1 MSLCNLFNV
10 SFLKRTLT
18 GICIVGAIIGCV
30 LGGPISFFCLFSLL
44 IFGVLVEFY
53 TLINISKEVQINRW
67 THSFG
72 GVVLFGCF
80 YLAASHIT
88 PFGDNV
94 FALYLIYMLMMFISR
109 LYTKHE
115 NPLRELAYIL
125 MGQVYIALPI
135 SLLNTIAFHSIAIPL
150 GNIHDDYNGIL
161 LLALFFFL
169 WCNDTGAYLTGVT
182 CGRHK
187 LFERVSPKKSW
198 EGFWGGCCF
207 NCLLALAL
215 YQASFWGFFGQD
227 LHELQHYSR
236 LDWVGLGLTVSVF
249 GTFGD
254 LVESFVKRAVGVK
267 DSGTL
272 LPGHGG
278 LWDRFDSLLM
288 AAPAMMLYL
297 ILISIFKLA
306 IH

>member
-1 MSLCNLFNV
+1 
-10 SFLKRTLT
+10 
-18 GICIVGAIIGCV
+18 
-30 LGGPISFFCLFSLL
+30 
-44 IFGVLVEFY
+44 
-53 TLINISKEVQINRW
+53 
-67 THSFG
+67 
-72 GVVLFGCF
+72 
-80 YLAASHIT
+80 
-88 PFGDNV
+88 
-94 FALYLIYMLMMFISR
+94 MLMMFISR

-249 GTFGD
+249 GV
-254 LVESFVKRAVGVK
+254 VESATSAAMTPPCSAFEMFWNFR
-267 DSGTL
+267 L
-272 LPGHGG
+272 LNVT
-278 LWDRFDSLLM
+278 F
-288 AAPAMMLYL
+288 AASAR
-297 ILISIFKLA
+297 
-306 IH
+306 

>member
-1 MSLCNLFNV
+1 MSLSNLFNR
-10 SFLKRTLT
+10 SLLQRTLT
-18 GICIVGAIIGCV
+18 GVCIVAAIVGCV
-30 LGGPISFFCLFSLL
+30 LGGPFTFCCLFTLL
-44 IFGVLVEFY
+44 IFGVLCEFY
-53 TLINISKEVQINRW
+53 KLINISKEVEINCW

-72 GVVLFGCF
+72 GVILFWCF
-80 YLAASHIT
+80 YLAASHVT

-94 FALYLIYMLMMFISR
+94 FALYMVYMMAMFISR
-109 LYTKHE
+109 LYSKQN

-125 MGQVYIALPI
+125 MGQVYIALPL
-135 SLLNTIAFHSIAIPL
+135 SMLNTIAFHSIAIPL
-150 GNIHDDYNGIL
+150 GNIEDDYNGIL

-169 WCNDTGAYLTGVT
+169 WCNDTGAYLTGVSI
-182 CGRHK
+182 GRHK

-198 EGFWGGCCF
+198 EGFWGGCVF
-207 NCLLALAL
+207 NCLLALAF

-227 LHELQHYSR
+227 LHELKHYTR
-236 LDWVGLGLTVSVF
+236 LDWIGLGLTVSVF

-278 LWDRFDSLLM
+278 LWDRFDSLLL

-297 ILISIFKLA
+297 ILLSVLKQFI
-306 IH
+306 